1 MGMPSSRG
9 VANVETSPKKTKP
22 VEQTLEEPKYLKHL
36 IDSQVRVCVRLD
48 DDSDIVGT
56 IEYYDSAF
64 IRVTREGAPNLFL
77 FKSNI
82 KYLYEV

>member
-1 MGMPSSRG
+1 M
-9 VANVETSPKKTKP
+9 ANVEPSQKKTKP

-36 IDSQVRVCVRLD
+36 IESQTRVCVRLD
-48 DDSDIVGT
+48 DDTDVYGT
-56 IEYYDSAF
+56 IEYYDAAF

-77 FKSNI
+77 FKDNI